1 MSEEKYIQIVPS
13 QLSKI
18 ALEGLIKEFIL
29 REGTDYGLKTYTIEE
44 KIEKI
49 QKQLNSGRVVIV
61 YDTVLETTTLIK
73 SEDLIS

>member
-1 MSEEKYIQIVPS
+1 MSEQQYLKIESNQLTPS
-13 QLSKI
+13 

-29 REGTDYGLKTYTIEE
+29 REGTDYGAKIYTIEE

-61 YDTVLETTTLIK
+61 YDILLETTNLIK
-73 SEDLIS
+73 ADEL